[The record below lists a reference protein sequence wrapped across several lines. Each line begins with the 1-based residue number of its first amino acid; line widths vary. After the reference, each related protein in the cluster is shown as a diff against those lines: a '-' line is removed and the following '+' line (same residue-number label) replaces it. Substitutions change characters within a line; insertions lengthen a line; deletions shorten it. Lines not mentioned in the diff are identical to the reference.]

1 MSDDITSILLPNA
14 RIVVFALDA
23 GTSATAK
30 KLADDWRFARVE
42 VEIVDGG
49 MEAAIERYSAAA
61 SPELILIET
70 NDISENFT
78 AQLEA
83 LAGVCAEGTDAVV
96 IGPTNDVHLYR
107 SLVGMGVRDYLVRPI
122 SDEDLVAVVA
132 KSLVEKRGLSG
143 SRLVA
148 VMGAKGGVGTS
159 VMAQSLAWLVA
170 ENLGQKTLLL
180 DGAGARGTT
189 GVAFGIEP
197 SIGFGEA
204 VRVGQSGSEDDLK
217 RIIQSATDHL
227 FMMVFGNEP
236 LLADSPDAD
245 NVEALLDRV
254 MKTYPVV
261 VMDLSGA
268 SPAVQKRIMAR
279 AAEVIIVSTPH
290 LTALRNGRALV
301 NEVKH
306 LRNGLTAV
314 DFIINK
320 QSMPAVDEV
329 PVADI
334 KNLLGIEPAARIAY
348 APKIFMSAEMTGK
361 PVGSTKS
368 EVLKDLLPLAKKAAG
383 LAGASAAKKD
393 DGFSLRKL
401 LGKGK

>member
-14 RIVVFALDA
+14 RIDVFALDA
-23 GTSATAK
+23 GTSATVK
-30 KLADDWRFARVE
+30 KLADDWRFARVQTDV
-42 VEIVDGG
+42 VEGG
-49 MEAAIERYSAAA
+49 MEAAIERYSASA

-70 NDISENFT
+70 NDISARFT

-96 IGPTNDVHLYR
+96 ISPTNDVHLYR

-122 SDEDLVAVVA
+122 EEDDLVAVIA
-132 KSLVEKRGLSG
+132 KSLVEKRGLDG

-148 VMGAKGGVGTS
+148 VTGTKGGVGTS
-159 VMAQSLAWLVA
+159 VVAQSLAWLIA

-189 GVAFGIEP
+189 GVTFGIEP

-217 RIIQSATDHL
+217 RIIQTATGHL
-227 FMMVFGNEP
+227 SMMVFGSEP
-236 LLADSPDAD
+236 LLTESPDAD
-245 NVEALLDRV
+245 SVEALLDRV

-261 VMDLSGA
+261 IMDLSGA
-268 SPAVQKRIMAR
+268 APAVQKRVMSR
-279 AAEVIIVSTPH
+279 AAEVVIVSTPH

-301 NEVKH
+301 NEIKH
-306 LRNGLTAV
+306 LRNGLAAV
-314 DFIINK
+314 DFVINK
-320 QSMPAVDEV
+320 QSMPSADEV
-329 PVADI
+329 PLADI
-334 KNLLGIEPAARIAY
+334 KKLLDIEPAAKIVY
-348 APKIFMSAEMTGK
+348 TPKVFMSAEMRGK
-361 PVGSTKS
+361 PVGSVKS
-368 EVLKDLLPLAKKAAG
+368 DVLKELLPVAKKAAG
-383 LAGASAAKKD
+383 LAGSMTAKKD
-393 DGFSLRKL
+393 EGFSLRKL

>member
-14 RIVVFALDA
+14 RLDVFALDA
-23 GTSATAK
+23 GTSAAAK
-30 KLADDWRFARVE
+30 KLADDWRFARVGID
-42 VEIVDGG
+42 VVDGG

-70 NDISENFT
+70 SDISENFT

-107 SLVGMGVRDYLVRPI
+107 SLVGMGVRDYLVRPVA
-122 SDEDLVAVVA
+122 EDDLIAVIA

-148 VMGAKGGVGTS
+148 VTGAKGGVGTTA
-159 VMAQSLAWLVA
+159 MAQSLAWLIA

-180 DGAGARGTT
+180 DGAGSRGTT

-197 SIGFGEA
+197 SIGFSEA
-204 VRVGQSGSEDDLK
+204 VRIGQSGSEDDLK
-217 RIIQSATDHL
+217 RIIQPATDHL
-227 FMMVFGNEP
+227 SMMVFGNEP
-236 LLADSPDAD
+236 LLTESPDAD
-245 NVEALLDRV
+245 SVEALLDRI

-268 SPAVQKRIMAR
+268 SPAVQKRVMAR
-279 AAEVIIVSTPH
+279 AAEVVIVSTPH

-301 NEVKH
+301 NEIKH
-306 LRNGLTAV
+306 LRNGLAAV
-314 DFIINK
+314 DFVINK
-320 QSMPAVDEV
+320 QSMPAADEV
-329 PVADI
+329 PVGDI
-334 KNLLGIEPAARIAY
+334 KNLLDIEPAARIAY
-348 APKIFMSAEMTGK
+348 APKVFMSAEMTGK
-361 PVGSTKS
+361 PVGGAKP
-368 EVLKDLLPLAKKAAG
+368 EVLKDLLPVAQKAAG
-383 LAGASAAKKD
+383 LSGAAAKKEE
-393 DGFSLRKL
+393 GFSLRKL

>member
-1 MSDDITSILLPNA
+1 MSGDITSILLPNA
-14 RIVVFALDA
+14 RIDVFALAA

-30 KLADDWRFARVE
+30 KMADDWRFARVQID
-42 VEIVDGG
+42 VVDGG
-49 MEAAIERYSAAA
+49 MEAAIERYSTVA

-107 SLVGMGVRDYLVRPI
+107 SLVGMGVRDYLVRPVGE
-122 SDEDLVAVVA
+122 DDLVAVIA

-148 VMGAKGGVGTS
+148 VMGAKGGVGTTA
-159 VMAQSLAWLVA
+159 MAQSLAWLIA

-180 DGAGARGTT
+180 DGAGSRGTT

-197 SIGFGEA
+197 SIGFSEA
-204 VRVGQSGSEDDLK
+204 VRVGQSGTEDDLK

-227 FMMVFGNEP
+227 FMMVFGSEP
-236 LLADSPDAD
+236 LLTESPDAD
-245 NVEALLDRV
+245 SVEALLDRV

-279 AAEVIIVSTPH
+279 AAEVVIVSTPH

-306 LRNGLTAV
+306 LRNGLSAV

-320 QSMPAVDEV
+320 QSMPSADEV
-329 PVADI
+329 PVGDI
-334 KNLLGIEPAARIAY
+334 KTLLDIEPAAKVAY
-348 APKIFMSAEMTGK
+348 APKVFMSAEMTGK
-361 PVGSTKS
+361 PVGGVKPDA
-368 EVLKDLLPLAKKAAG
+368 LKDLLPVAKKAAG
-383 LAGASAAKKD
+383 LSGAVAAKKD
-393 DGFSLRKL
+393 EGFSLRKL

>member
-1 MSDDITSILLPNA
+1 
-14 RIVVFALDA
+14 
-23 GTSATAK
+23 
-30 KLADDWRFARVE
+30 VE

-236 LLADSPDAD
+236 LLAESPDAD

-368 EVLKDLLPLAKKAAG
+368 DVLKDLLPLAKKAAG
-383 LAGASAAKKD
+383 LAGASTAKKD